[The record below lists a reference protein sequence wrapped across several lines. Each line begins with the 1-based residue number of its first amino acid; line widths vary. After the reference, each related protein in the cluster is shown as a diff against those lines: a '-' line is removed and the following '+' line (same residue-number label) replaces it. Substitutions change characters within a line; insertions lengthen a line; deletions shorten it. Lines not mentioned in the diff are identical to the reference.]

1 MLGHLHESWG
11 QGPLSTPGARS
22 TTDSE
27 SEKRQMPRLEK
38 WSDLSE
44 EVDYNEQLQEDV
56 FLGKLEIKNTFYNIK
71 VSSSMFSE
79 DKVER
84 EWESAPPNLLQKS
97 WRTKFPEMEAAHN
110 RGECKPCGY
119 FLYKADGC
127 RNGDR
132 CPYCHLC
139 KKGEIKRRKRAKA
152 KESKESTA
160 EAGETPEE

>member
-11 QGPLSTPGARS
+11 QGMSSTPGGFS

-27 SEKRQMPRLEK
+27 GAAEPRQMPRMEK
-38 WSDLSE
+38 WSDLTE
-44 EVDYNEQLQEDV
+44 DVDYNEQLQEDV
-56 FLGKLEIKNTFYNIK
+56 FLGKLEIKNTFYNIP
-71 VSSSMFSE
+71 VESSMTPE
-79 DKVER
+79 EKLEK
-84 EWESAPPNLLQKS
+84 EWTSAPPNLLQRS

-139 KKGEIKRRKRAKA
+139 KKGEIKRRKRMKA
-152 KESKESTA
+152 KGSKESTA
-160 EAGETPEE
+160 SETVPE